1 MNADLKKI
9 EEEAFSLS
17 APERAHLA
25 MSLIESLD
33 NQDDAN
39 ADALW
44 LEEAERRYQAYREGT
59 IQGRSADNVY
69 RDAFAK
75 VRL

>member
-9 EEEAFSLS
+9 EDEAFSLS

-33 NQDDAN
+33 NQGD

-44 LEEAERRYQAYREGT
+44 LEEAERRYQAYRESA

>member
-1 MNADLKKI
+1 MSADLKKI
-9 EEEAFSLS
+9 EEEAFSLP

-33 NQDDAN
+33 NQEDAN
-39 ADALW
+39 AEALW
-44 LEEAERRYQAYREGT
+44 LEEAERRYQAYRDCT

-69 RDAFAK
+69 RYAFAK
-75 VRL
+75 VR

>member
-44 LEEAERRYQAYREGT
+44 LEEAERW
-59 IQGRSADNVY
+59 D
-69 RDAFAK
+69 
-75 VRL
+75 